1 MKATELSMV
10 TEAVKLNVANF
21 KATKG
26 ENTVMGVEEFTE
38 EMIEIFD
45 TWYDREIAKL
55 LSQYHDPDKSLNC
68 LYFYMRFINQIL
80 YRSNPREVPSLYK
93 GMYLESGGCI
103 HHSK

>member
-1 MKATELSMV
+1 MKATELAMV

-45 TWYDREIAKL
+45 TWYDREVAKL
-55 LSQYHDPDKSLNC
+55 LS
-68 LYFYMRFINQIL
+68 
-80 YRSNPREVPSLYK
+80 
-93 GMYLESGGCI
+93 
-103 HHSK
+103 